1 MTAPTDFASPETPTR
16 SALGQSAGSVVFGP
30 PPHTG
35 AQKCCS
41 CGGWIIS
48 DVSYWGGT
56 AGPFCTTCWGVPSSY
71 SPPNT
76 KGEARCARR
85 EKTHE

>member
-1 MTAPTDFASPETPTR
+1 MTSQLTIFPPLAAPPC
-16 SALGQSAGSVVFGP
+16 SVIFGP

-56 AGPFCTTCWGVPSSY
+56 AGPFCPTCWGVPSSY
-71 SPPNT
+71 SSPNVVIT
-76 KGEARCARR
+76 DGSERSGE
-85 EKTHE
+85 TFGG